1 MTMEFTR
8 SFALEPDSIKFRSGD
23 GRTVEAYA
31 TVFDT
36 LADVRDADGEYQ
48 EVIDP
53 KAFNMAI
60 GLKRRSGGGWDIP
73 VMFNHGM
80 TLFHTP
86 SEIDSVPIGVAE
98 EIKPDK
104 RGLFTR
110 TRYHDTPR
118 ANAVLESIRERSITA
133 YSFSGAFRKSDPPV
147 PRGGFRR
154 NSRGELPVVRR
165 MESTLR
171 EFGPATFPVYQGA
184 EVVGVR
190 AEQAALLL
198 SQLTPGEID
207 RLVSMIA
214 SSSRT
219 DQLDAGIP
227 DEGTATEEQI
237 REEILDHSVRS
248 PKERLMARYA
258 EFIINTRSA

>member
-1 MTMEFTR
+1 MEFTR
-8 SFALEPDSIKFRSGD
+8 SFALEDIHVRSGD

-36 LADVRDADGEYQ
+36 PADVRDADGEYQ

-60 GLKRRSGGGWDIP
+60 GLKRRASGGWDIP

-80 TLFHTP
+80 TLYHTP

-98 EIKPDK
+98 EIKADK

-118 ANAVLESIRERSITA
+118 ANAVLESIREGSITA
-133 YSFSGAFRKSDPPV
+133 YSFSGAFRKSDPVV

-154 NSRGELPVVRR
+154 NSKGELPLVRR

-190 AEQAALLL
+190 AEQAALIF
-198 SQLTPGEID
+198 SQLAPGEID
-207 RLVSMIA
+207 RLATMIA
-214 SSSRT
+214 SSRT

-227 DEGTATEEQI
+227 DEGTATEEQLY
-237 REEILDHSVRS
+237 EEVLDTHSVRS
-248 PKERLMARYA
+248 PKEQFVANYA
-258 EFIINTRSA
+258 AFIIRTRSPK

>member
-1 MTMEFTR
+1 MEFTR
-8 SFALEPDSIKFRSGD
+8 SFALEDIRVRSGD

-36 LADVRDADGEYQ
+36 PADVRDADGEYQ
-48 EVIDP
+48 EIIDP

-60 GLKRRSGGGWDIP
+60 GLKRRSAGGWDIP

-80 TLFHTP
+80 TLYHTP

-118 ANAVLESIRERSITA
+118 ANAVLESIREGSITA

-154 NSRGELPVVRR
+154 NDKGELPVVRR

-190 AEQAALLL
+190 AEQAALIL

-207 RLVSMIA
+207 RLVTMIA
-214 SSSRT
+214 SNSRT

-227 DEGTATEEQI
+227 EGTATEEQLV
-237 REEILDHSVRS
+237 EHSVRS
-248 PKERLMARYA
+248 PKEQLMANYA
-258 EFIINTRSA
+258 AFIIRTRSPQ